1 MRIRF
6 LLAPGS
12 RVMGMISGFA
22 IMVPALALFAVAC
35 GGADSAA
42 LPALGSDHA
51 RSVVTNLG
59 PGRLPPPGSRRYV
72 SPSGS
77 DSGPGNLRRPWRT
90 VQHGLDR
97 LKKGQALLIHGGT
110 YHENV
115 VLTHG
120 GTAKRPMIVRDYP
133 NERPVL
139 LPGTTDENNMPL
151 QVGTGAAYVR
161 FSGLVFEG
169 ATGPSTTNVYVWG
182 SAHDLTF
189 TQCES
194 RGSARQGFFSESTTR
209 AIRISRCYF
218 HDNGGAGPRNL
229 DHNVYLEGRNH
240 VVANNVIVGAKNGF
254 GLQLY
259 PSSDRVVIVNN
270 TIVSNRSG
278 FVLGGEGSATT
289 RNARVVNNIIAFNQE
304 YGVTVD
310 WGDSPGTGD
319 IVADNVVYGNDEN
332 LDRSAGGV
340 VWSGNVTR
348 DPRFVD
354 LSGRDFHLRAGSVAI
369 DRALPRY
376 SPATDF
382 DGRRRPQGRRSDIG
396 AFERSTKSR

>member
-1 MRIRF
+1 
-6 LLAPGS
+6 
-12 RVMGMISGFA
+12 
-22 IMVPALALFAVAC
+22 
-35 GGADSAA
+35 
-42 LPALGSDHA
+42 
-51 RSVVTNLG
+51 
-59 PGRLPPPGSRRYV
+59 
-72 SPSGS
+72 
-77 DSGPGNLRRPWRT
+77 
-90 VQHGLDR
+90 
-97 LKKGQALLIHGGT
+97 LLIHGGT
-110 YHENV
+110 YHENLL
-115 VLTHG
+115 LTHG
-120 GTAKRPMIVRDYP
+120 GTAKKPMTVKNYP
-133 NERPVL
+133 GELPVL
-139 LPGTTDENNMPL
+139 RPGTGDENNMPL
-151 QVGTGAAYVR
+151 QVGSGAAYVR

-169 ATGPSTTNVYVWG
+169 ARGPSTTNIYVWG

-209 AIRISRCYF
+209 DIRISRCYF
-218 HDNGGAGPRNL
+218 HDNGGAGPTNL
-229 DHNVYLEGRNH
+229 DHNVYIEGRNH
-240 VVANNVIVGAKNGF
+240 VVANNLIVGAKNGF

-259 PSSDRVVIVNN
+259 PSSNRVVITNN
-270 TIVSNRSG
+270 TIVGNRSG

-310 WGDSPGTGD
+310 WGDSRGTGD
-319 IVADNVVYGNDEN
+319 IVANNVVYGNDEN

-348 DPRFVD
+348 DPLFVD
-354 LSGRDFHLRAGSVAI
+354 LSSRDFHLRSGSPAI

-396 AFERSTKSR
+396 AFERSAKSR